1 MCARARR
8 DSSWGVLHG
17 VTLRGRTLGEAL
29 EMAFLVQ
36 KARADNLEALAR
48 EASSKGNTDAQS

>member
-1 MCARARR
+1 MAAVG
-8 DSSWGVLHG
+8 SSIWGVLHG
-17 VTLRGRTLGEAL
+17 VTLRGRTLEEAL

-36 KARADNLEALAR
+36 KARADNLEALTR